1 MGEMKKELNS
11 LMEFLKESEKE
22 YPEQT
27 KAFFNFLGA
36 VEKDGKLSHKTK
48 ELISLAIAVA
58 TKCKGCIAY
67 HTHEALKAG
76 ATKDEIMEAAYVAVV
91 MAGGPALVYCRY
103 VAEALKEFGK

>member
-1 MGEMKKELNS
+1 MGEMKKELGN
-11 LMEFLKESEKE
+11 LVKFLGNSEKE

-48 ELISLAIAVA
+48 EIISLAIAVA

-76 ATKDEIMEAAYVAVV
+76 ATKDEIMEAAYVAVA
-91 MAGGPALVYCRY
+91 MSGGPGLVYCQY
-103 VAEALKEFGK
+103 VADAIKEFKK